1 MIIVKG
7 EEIHLF
13 SFITLLS
20 YSHRVNYFYDKI
32 ESGGASVRR
41 TIYSWC
47 EANMVIP
54 SKEPLASLGVEVVR
68 LDLSVDK
75 QEFEP

>member
-1 MIIVKG
+1 MWYNEK
-7 EEIHLF
+7 
-13 SFITLLS
+13 
-20 YSHRVNYFYDKI
+20 
-32 ESGGASVRR
+32 GGASVRR
-41 TIYSWC
+41 MIYSWC
-47 EANMVIP
+47 ESNMVIP